1 MESFIISRELIGLR
15 FELVFEEVDLK
26 LEILLFT
33 NTLLGINFHA
43 FFELDLNELLLVP
56 LLNQLEIELNFHL
69 QESFT
74 VNSFHIGFITL
85 PHTGHVR
92 MLLFQGVNLVHMFL
106 TLLLESV
113 YFVKIFSF

>member
-1 MESFIISRELIGLR
+1 MESFIVSRELIGLR

-56 LLNQLEIELNFHL
+56 LLNQLEIKLNFHL
-69 QESFT
+69 
-74 VNSFHIGFITL
+74 
-85 PHTGHVR
+85 
-92 MLLFQGVNLVHMFL
+92 
-106 TLLLESV
+106 
-113 YFVKIFSF
+113 